1 MMAIA
6 DTLKYVTERIHAACQ
21 RSGRDPHQIELLAV
35 TKTVPPPYIR
45 AAAAHGITLMGENRV
60 QEAWSK
66 REALADLPVTWH
78 FIGHLQS
85 NKVKRAL
92 ALFEVIQSVD
102 SLNLGQEI
110 DRSAAASTRIVPVFM
125 EVNTSGEASKYG
137 IDPETAESLAHALAR
152 LPHLRLSGLMTIGA
166 LTTDIARIRSCFI
179 ALRRLQ
185 ERLNASGLS
194 IDHLSMGMSDDY
206 EIAVEEG
213 ATLIRL
219 GRALFGER
227 P

>member
-1 MMAIA
+1 MALA
-6 DTLKYVTERIHAACQ
+6 NNLKYVTERVHAACE
-21 RSGRDPHQIELLAV
+21 RSGRSASQIRTLAV
-35 TKTVPPPYIR
+35 TKTVPASRIR
-45 AAAAHGITLMGENRV
+45 EAAALGLVLMGENRV
-60 QEAWSK
+60 QEAVEK
-66 REALADLPVTWH
+66 RGHLADLPLSWH

-92 ALFEVIQSVD
+92 ELFELIQSVD

-110 DRSAAASTRIVPVFM
+110 NKIARAWGRVVPVFM
-125 EVNTSGEASKYG
+125 EVNTSGETSKFG
-137 IDPETAESLAHALAR
+137 IPPDQAEDLAGALGQ
-152 LPHLRLSGLMTIGA
+152 LPHLRLTGLMTIGA
-166 LTTDIARIRSCFI
+166 LSTDTTRIRSCFT
-179 ALRRLQ
+179 ALRQLQ

-206 EIAVEEG
+206 EIAIEEG

-227 P
+227 L